1 MSRHDDAPLT
11 AAPALAG
18 ATGVIHDIGYQSY
31 SGVRLGRRYAVR
43 SLYVHSLRTA
53 FGLGRSA
60 KAKVLPVGILA
71 VSCIAALVLVVV
83 GTQLPQPVL
92 TYVAVASTFSYGVT
106 AFVAVVGPELVS
118 RDLRNSLLPLYFS
131 RPITRSDYALAKFA
145 ALTSAVFVVFASPM
159 VIMFLGATFSPKA
172 GFSGIVDDSGRL
184 LLGLLA
190 ALIHSLV
197 FAALALPLASLTGR
211 RVFATGMII
220 AVFLL
225 TSPISGVLAQI
236 SSGSLAN
243 LAGLFDPVSLLNGVD
258 KWLFGDGLVDVGNY
272 GPVYGLVAAALAALG
287 VTLLLWRYRTVKA

>member
-1 MSRHDDAPLT
+1 MSRRDSPPVVGPP
-11 AAPALAG
+11 AAAG
-18 ATGVIHDIGYQSY
+18 AAGVIHDIGYQSY
-31 SGVRLGRRYAVR
+31 AGLRLGRWYGLR

-60 KAKVLPVGILA
+60 KAKVLPVGIFALG
-71 VSCIAALVLVVV
+71 CIAALVLVVV
-83 GTQLPQPVL
+83 STQLPTPVL
-92 TYVAVASTFSYGVT
+92 SYVGIASTFSYGVT

-131 RPITRSDYALAKFA
+131 RPITRTDYALAKLA
-145 ALTSAVFVVFASPM
+145 ALVSAVFAVFAAPM
-159 VIMFLGATFSPKA
+159 LIMFLGEAFSAKS
-172 GFSGIVDDSGRL
+172 GVSGIFDSAGHL

-190 ALIHSLV
+190 ALIHSVL

-225 TSPISGVLAQI
+225 TAPVSGVLGVVG
-236 SSGSLAN
+236 SGSLAS

-258 KWLFGDGLVDVGNY
+258 MWLFGDGLVQVGSY
-272 GPVYGLVAAALAALG
+272 GPVYGLVTVALAAVG
-287 VTLLLWRYRTVKA
+287 VALLVWRYRTVKS